1 MAAGITVSTVPTLVF
16 IFLAQRQL
24 IHGMTAGAVKG

>member
-1 MAAGITVSTVPTLVF
+1 MTQRPFLPSVDGTASTPR
-16 IFLAQRQL
+16 RQTL